1 MIKFKIM
8 ITFEGKRV
16 DEYKVEHYLCI
27 GRDELVGKSF
37 VARLVC
43 QPPCSITKGTSCV
56 IDKRDFGD
64 SASRRVGQ
72 VHSGRC
78 GVLRCQSVSQH
89 NILNLIGNFL

>member
-37 VARLVC
+37 VARLV
-43 QPPCSITKGTSCV
+43 
-56 IDKRDFGD
+56 
-64 SASRRVGQ
+64 
-72 VHSGRC
+72 
-78 GVLRCQSVSQH
+78 
-89 NILNLIGNFL
+89 